1 VNAYV
6 LVGGRSRRMGASKVE
21 LFLERI
27 VAAARPVFDEVI
39 AVDRASTVILSRED
53 DEGPPAVNASHATGR
68 GSFAVS
74 AAQDDRRIRT
84 IFEDAHDLEGAIF
97 GVVRALREARGKCF
111 LLAVDYP
118 LITTEVLEFLRDR
131 EGMPEWNGRPQP
143 LCAVWD
149 AAVLPRIEERIARGE
164 FDLRGAAE
172 MEIIAESE
180 LRSRFSGEPLL
191 NVNTPEEWER
201 AQRFLASR

>member
-1 VNAYV
+1 
-6 LVGGRSRRMGASKVE
+6 MGESKAA
-21 LFLERI
+21 LFLER
-27 VAAARPVFDEVI
+27 VVDAARGAFEDVI
-39 AVDRASTVILSRED
+39 AVDRPAVILSRED
-53 DEGPPAVNASHATGR
+53 DEGPPDSSASRAIGR

-74 AAQDDRRIRT
+74 AAQDDRTLRT
-84 IFEDAHDLEGAIF
+84 IFEEPHEQEGAIF
-97 GVVRALREARGKCF
+97 GVVRALRDARGKAF

-118 LITTEVLEFLRDR
+118 LITTNILQYLRDR

-149 AAVLPRIEERIARGE
+149 ATWLPRIEERIARGAL
-164 FDLRGAAE
+164 DLRGAAE
-172 MEIIAESE
+172 TEIIPEPE
-180 LRSRFSGEPLL
+180 LRARFSGEPLL

>member
-6 LVGGRSRRMGASKVE
+6 LVGGRSLRMSASKAE

-27 VAAARPVFDEVI
+27 VTAARPVFDEVI
-39 AVDRASTVILSRED
+39 AVDRPRVILSRGD
-53 DEGPPAVNASHATGR
+53 DEGPPDSNASRAIGR
-68 GSFAVS
+68 RSFAVS
-74 AAQDDRRIRT
+74 AAQDDIRT
-84 IFEDAHDLEGAIF
+84 ILEEPHELEGAIF
-97 GVVRALREARGKCF
+97 GVVRALRDARGKCF

-118 LITTEVLEFLRDR
+118 LITTEVLEFLRDH
-131 EGMPEWNGRPQP
+131 EGIPEWNGRPQP

-149 AAVLPRIEERIARGE
+149 AALLPRIEERIARGAL
-164 FDLRGAAE
+164 DLRGAAE
-172 MEIIAESE
+172 TEIIAESE